1 MKLEI
6 DESALPVFSALDS
19 PVRIKIIQLL
29 AKKKMNI
36 KEIAKELNLSNS
48 IITMHISKLED
59 AKLIKTERVP
69 GKSGLQKL
77 SSLKV
82 QHIGIDFPVKF
93 EQTFDYHDVEIPVGQ
108 FTNYEVFPSCGMA
121 SIKDFIGH
129 LDEPKYFMNPNRF
142 EAQII
147 WFTKGFLEYK
157 TTNYL
162 NPNEDIQLI
171 ELSME
176 ISSEFP
182 FSNDDWPSDI
192 TFSLNDIEVGTWTS
206 PGDYSDIRGKNNPEW
221 WPENMNQ
228 YGILKTLQITKHGT
242 YMNGEKLS
250 NISIDK
256 FKDAIDYWT
265 IKFEIKESAEN
276 VGGLTIF
283 GRGFG
288 DYEQEIKLRVYFN

>member
-1 MKLEI
+1 
-6 DESALPVFSALDS
+6 
-19 PVRIKIIQLL
+19 
-29 AKKKMNI
+29 
-36 KEIAKELNLSNS
+36 
-48 IITMHISKLED
+48 
-59 AKLIKTERVP
+59 
-69 GKSGLQKL
+69 
-77 SSLKV
+77 
-82 QHIGIDFPVKF
+82 
-93 EQTFDYHDVEIPVGQ
+93 
-108 FTNYEVFPSCGMA
+108 
-121 SIKDFIGH
+121 
-129 LDEPKYFMNPNRF
+129 
-142 EAQII
+142 
-147 WFTKGFLEYK
+147 
-157 TTNYL
+157 
-162 NPNEDIQLI
+162 
-171 ELSME
+171 ME

-182 FSNDDWPSDI
+182 FYNDDWPSDI

-228 YGILKTLQITKHGT
+228 YGILKTLQITNHGT